1 MLKNLSLT
9 AKLSL
14 VPAVALVGLVLYV
27 VYTSLQLSATDS
39 RLVLLETR
47 SYPTLEKA
55 DAVIFQFSRVPALL
69 NNAVAAGEPG
79 ILDEAREVLQQ
90 IDSQQQALA
99 SLLSEQR
106 QQHQALSDWREAVRD
121 YADNAL
127 AASTKL
133 IDGSASFDDLRPSLD
148 RMASDLAQAQK
159 LGSDFRAQ
167 AYDDFQQTLVQTRE
181 ANAATT
187 RLGIILS
194 LVLVVLVSLGAW
206 LVIRSVMVNIRGVIT
221 SLQSIARGDGDLTQR
236 VNVESNDEIG
246 AMIEL
251 FNSFLDKLQR
261 TIRQIIEAANP
272 LGQVSKELYKLTQG
286 SEENAKSQQHHTDSI
301 TRDILTMTGS
311 IQEVAQRSQQ
321 ASDEA
326 NSAARQA
333 ATAREHVGSLST
345 GISDLGD
352 SVMGAVKAME
362 QLEEET
368 QEVGSVLTVIRS
380 IAEQTNLLA
389 LNAAIEAARAGEQ
402 GRGFAVVADEVRNLA
417 QKTAESTAE
426 IQQII
431 QRLQNSANTVLNVM
445 TSNGEKSRA
454 SIERSIEATQL
465 LEAIAGTVNQIDELN
480 AGIAQFTQEQIGL
493 SSSIRQE
500 TQVLQQD
507 AQATANGA
515 EATARLGEQLVSTG
529 DHLRAA
535 TGQFRV

>member
-261 TIRQIIEAANP
+261 SHPPDHRGRQPAGPGFQGAVQAHPGFGRERQIAAAPHRFDNP
-272 LGQVSKELYKLTQG
+272 RHPHHDRQHSGSRAALAAGIRRGQFCG
-286 SEENAKSQQHHTDSI
+286 
-301 TRDILTMTGS
+301 
-311 IQEVAQRSQQ
+311 
-321 ASDEA
+321 
-326 NSAARQA
+326 AAGG
-333 ATAREHVGSLST
+333 HC
-345 GISDLGD
+345 
-352 SVMGAVKAME
+352 
-362 QLEEET
+362 
-368 QEVGSVLTVIRS
+368 
-380 IAEQTNLLA
+380 
-389 LNAAIEAARAGEQ
+389 ARA
-402 GRGFAVVADEVRNLA
+402 R
-417 QKTAESTAE
+417 
-426 IQQII
+426 
-431 QRLQNSANTVLNVM
+431 
-445 TSNGEKSRA
+445 
-454 SIERSIEATQL
+454 
-465 LEAIAGTVNQIDELN
+465 
-480 AGIAQFTQEQIGL
+480 
-493 SSSIRQE
+493 RQPVDRH
-500 TQVLQQD
+500 Q
-507 AQATANGA
+507 
-515 EATARLGEQLVSTG
+515 
-529 DHLRAA
+529 
-535 TGQFRV
+535 